1 MGLSMLP
8 ASIPPSPV
16 EPAPTTVCS
25 SSMKVMI
32 CPSDSLISLRT
43 AFRRSSKSPRYLAP
57 ATIEVRSRETRRRPF
72 RESGTSPSTRRMA
85 SPSTTAVL
93 PTPGSPISTGL
104 FLVRRASTWTT
115 RRISWSRPITGS
127 SLPERARSV
136 RSMEYLSRADS
147 PPSDSADV
155 TRLPPRASSN
165 TLVSFSGAA
174 PARVRMARAWES
186 TEARAISRCSVATN
200 WSPSCSA
207 KVSAVASTRA
217 KAPEIVGWVTELPVL
232 DGCLEMSSVARAS
245 TAAGSAPTAVSRCP
259 TVLSGVSRRPCSRC
273 TGSADGLP
281 AVRACRTA
289 AVTASRLLV
298 VSFSVFTSPPE
309 SEL

>member
-1 MGLSMLP
+1 M
-8 ASIPPSPV
+8 
-16 EPAPTTVCS
+16 
-25 SSMKVMI
+25 
-32 CPSDSLISLRT
+32 
-43 AFRRSSKSPRYLAP
+43 
-57 ATIEVRSRETRRRPF
+57 
-72 RESGTSPSTRRMA
+72 
-85 SPSTTAVL
+85 
-93 PTPGSPISTGL
+93 
-104 FLVRRASTWTT
+104 
-115 RRISWSRPITGS
+115 
-127 SLPERARSV
+127 PERARSV

-232 DGCLEMSSVARAS
+232 DGCLEMASTAWAS

-259 TVLSGVSRRPCSRC
+259 TVLSGVSRSPCSRC